1 MVIARIA
8 KPMPYPTVDGIR
20 IARAIANDRQS
31 NANLTVDG
39 INYSKIAKPT
49 SYKPIGA
56 FVGSYASANMYVKKP
71 GQDACANILGDP
83 FFQQTDPTGHVLYIL
98 HEFLVGSV
106 CNGLQRPCMAP
117 YELPKR
123 I

>member
-1 MVIARIA
+1 
-8 KPMPYPTVDGIR
+8 MPYHTVDGIR

-49 SYKPIGA
+49 SYH
-56 FVGSYASANMYVKKP
+56 
-71 GQDACANILGDP
+71 D
-83 FFQQTDPTGHVLYIL
+83 LYIL
-98 HEFLVGSV
+98 HEFVVGSD